1 MFSRILG
8 IPLLLGAA
16 VGVPYVATNG
26 PDLESLWP
34 AQQSENSGNGGENR
48 KALSSGDSALGP
60 AYSGNSNGQRVANVT
75 LHEAFR
81 FDITKEWV
89 YQRWDR
95 KSTALSKLG
104 LYGIRV
110 ALVTGTELHD
120 VAGSLTY
127 LFGSDGRL
135 QQISFRGR
143 TGDTTQL
150 VMLTTR
156 QYGLQP
162 QPTAIVGE
170 QLFQVRSG
178 EHVYSELRT
187 RPNSVLR
194 SNSLHSSFMVNLELQ
209 RPDVTTPLPSQL
221 PPLPVVKQQPLPEV
235 ESAAQKQVSN
245 TANAGEGAGGDQ
257 TLEKRSGRESWKAFF
272 PRSRVPGEQVE
283 SLDKRGRF
291 W

>member
-1 MFSRILG
+1 MFSRVLG

-26 PDLESLWP
+26 PDLEGLWDGAVQQFGQSGEASGHP
-34 AQQSENSGNGGENR
+34 AALPAGSPVHGADVSQAGNL
-48 KALSSGDSALGP
+48 AD
-60 AYSGNSNGQRVANVT
+60 QRVTIVT
-75 LHEAFR
+75 LREAFR
-81 FDITKEWV
+81 FDISKEWV
-89 YQRWDR
+89 YQRWAR

-127 LFGSDGRL
+127 LFAQDGRL

-150 VMLTTR
+150 VRLAAQ

-162 QPTAIVGE
+162 QPTAIAGE
-170 QLFQVRSG
+170 QLFQVRQG

-187 RPNSVLR
+187 RPSSVLR
-194 SNSLHSSFMVNLELQ
+194 TNSLHDSFMVNLELQ
-209 RPDVTTPLPSQL
+209 RSDVTTPLPAVFL
-221 PPLPVVKQQPLPEV
+221 PLPEV
-235 ESAAQKQVSN
+235 KQPTTEVA
-245 TANAGEGAGGDQ
+245 TQEEAKKQAEAGEQAAD
-257 TLEKRSGRESWKAFF
+257 EESSAEDSWNAFF
-272 PRSRVPGEQVE
+272 PRSRVPSEQVE
-283 SLDKRGRF
+283 SLEQRGRL

>member
-1 MFSRILG
+1 MFSRIIG

-26 PDLESLWP
+26 PDLGSLWNGITQP
-34 AQQSENSGNGGENR
+34 SETSDRRDGYRETGSLDNLD
-48 KALSSGDSALGP
+48 LSAS
-60 AYSGNSNGQRVANVT
+60 YSGPSTAQRITNVT
-75 LHEAFR
+75 LQEAFR
-81 FDITKEWV
+81 FDITREWV
-89 YQRWDR
+89 YQRWAR
-95 KSTALSKLG
+95 KSTALSELG

-127 LFGSDGRL
+127 LFGQDGRL

-143 TGDTTQL
+143 TGDTTPL
-150 VMLTTR
+150 VMLVSR
-156 QYGLQP
+156 RYGLQP

-178 EHVYSELRT
+178 EHVFSELRT
-187 RPNSVLR
+187 RPISVLR
-194 SNSLHSSFMVNLELQ
+194 TNSLHNSFMVNLELQ

-221 PPLPVVKQQPLPEV
+221 PPLPAVTQQPV
-235 ESAAQKQVSN
+235 ETDEQEIATDLAENEENGAAEKS
-245 TANAGEGAGGDQ
+245 GE
-257 TLEKRSGRESWKAFF
+257 ESWKAFF
-272 PRSRVPGEQVE
+272 PRSRVPSEQIE
-283 SLDKRGRF
+283 SLDKRGRI

>member
-1 MFSRILG
+1 MFSRVLG

-26 PDLESLWP
+26 PDLEGLWSGAAQQLGQSGDASGQQAVIPTGSP
-34 AQQSENSGNGGENR
+34 AQGADNSQ
-48 KALSSGDSALGP
+48 A
-60 AYSGNSNGQRVANVT
+60 SNFAEQRVANVT
-75 LHEAFR
+75 LREALR
-81 FDITKEWV
+81 FDISKEWV
-89 YQRWDR
+89 YQRWAR

-127 LFGSDGRL
+127 LFGPDGRL

-150 VMLTTR
+150 VNLAAR

-162 QPTAIVGE
+162 QPTAIAGE
-170 QLFQVRSG
+170 QLFQVRQG

-187 RPNSVLR
+187 RPSSVLR
-194 SNSLHSSFMVNLELQ
+194 TSSLHDSFMVNLELQ
-209 RPDVTTPLPSQL
+209 HPDVTTPLPAVFL
-221 PPLPVVKQQPLPEV
+221 PLPEV
-235 ESAAQKQVSN
+235 KQPTAEVAAQEEAKILAEAGKQAAADESS
-245 TANAGEGAGGDQ
+245 AED
-257 TLEKRSGRESWKAFF
+257 SWKAFF
-272 PRSRVPGEQVE
+272 PRSRVTSEQVE
-283 SLDKRGRF
+283 SLDQRGRL

>member
-1 MFSRILG
+1 MFSRMLG

-26 PDLESLWP
+26 PDLEGLW
-34 AQQSENSGNGGENR
+34 N
-48 KALSSGDSALGP
+48 KATEQAGQSGDASGQQAALPTGSL
-60 AYSGNSNGQRVANVT
+60 ANGADISLTGNLADQRVTNVT
-75 LHEAFR
+75 LREALR
-81 FDITKEWV
+81 FDISKEWV
-89 YQRWDR
+89 YQRWAR

-127 LFGSDGRL
+127 LFGQDGRL

-150 VMLTTR
+150 VMLAAK

-162 QPTAIVGE
+162 QPTAIAGE
-170 QLFQVRSG
+170 QLFQVRQG

-187 RPNSVLR
+187 RPSSVLR
-194 SNSLHSSFMVNLELQ
+194 TNSLHDSFMVNLELQ
-209 RPDVTTPLPSQL
+209 RPDVTTTLPAVFL
-221 PPLPVVKQQPLPEV
+221 PLPEV
-235 ESAAQKQVSN
+235 KQPAAEVVAQEEAKKM
-245 TANAGEGAGGDQ
+245 AEAGEQAAADENSAGD
-257 TLEKRSGRESWKAFF
+257 SWKAFF
-272 PRSRVPGEQVE
+272 PRSRVPSEQVE
-283 SLDKRGRF
+283 SLDQRGRL